1 MVSLENEATKD
12 LWAREQSRMLGV
24 TFSVFFLSICDLSEC
39 MEVLFRPVIF

>member
-1 MVSLENEATKD
+1 MGKRT
-12 LWAREQSRMLGV
+12 EQKAGV